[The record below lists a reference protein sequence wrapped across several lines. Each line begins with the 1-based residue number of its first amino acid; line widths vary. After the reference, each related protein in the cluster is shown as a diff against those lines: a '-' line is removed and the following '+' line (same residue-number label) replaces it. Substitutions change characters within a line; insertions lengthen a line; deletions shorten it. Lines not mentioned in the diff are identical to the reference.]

1 MTHRST
7 TPADHLAY
15 LTAQSAMPAAS
26 VIAVRVAFVVSQWAT
41 RRRTR
46 RALTQL
52 NDHQLR
58 DVGLTPAE
66 AFTESRRV
74 FWRA

>member
-1 MTHRST
+1 MAHVHTA
-7 TPADHLAY
+7 PADHLAY
-15 LTAQSAMPAAS
+15 LTAQNRIPAVS
-26 VIAVRVAFVVSQWAT
+26 VIALRVAVVMSKWAT

-46 RALTQL
+46 LALRQL
-52 NDHQLR
+52 SAHQLR

-66 AFTESRRV
+66 AHIESRRV